1 MKPTLHADRS
11 ERVQNCSEGFACAL
25 VSKTPKQHH
34 VTPSMDLRPIHS
46 PGHPARSPRV
56 RFSSESIDDNDV
68 YHHHHHHSRPTYIP
82 TPRPAMDPLGTS
94 EEDSE
99 EDELYLDTDDNDVYH
114 HDQHH
119 SRSTYIPTPRPGMD
133 PLGTLEEDELYLDTD
148 LLDEPRE
155 PISES
160 GVETRKERSKPSLG
174 RIVGGLKKFRQALTW
189 KPPSYGRRGAELAD
203 SGLRSERP
211 SRSHMLAGTNISSG
225 RAEHLRQP
233 DSRSLENGP
242 GPGANIIHENLRRH
256 EDATEAAGY
265 PIVPA
270 DRMPSPI
277 AAELRLSTDYAKMGS
292 PPASVREV
300 PLSAY
305 IFRLRQFLKDVYKLP
320 WIAPRPTV
328 DFYPRQSGSH
338 APPETLSPPNWYAFL
353 HRQSIDLLSSGSP
366 SPPVSSPDD
375 WTNLAD
381 ELEAPI
387 GDNEHPASTF
397 PPSYYPVY
405 GGYNFPRYMNTG
417 PIGYGPSNPVDI
429 YGPPMPSQM
438 VYIETAPSRYIPLNG
453 VQIYGPP
460 VSSHAGRQYPYPIPW
475 PSAPHAT

>member
-1 MKPTLHADRS
+1 
-11 ERVQNCSEGFACAL
+11 
-25 VSKTPKQHH
+25 
-34 VTPSMDLRPIHS
+34 MDLRSIHS
-46 PGHPARSPRV
+46 PGPTRSPRV
-56 RFSSESIDDNDV
+56 RFSTESIDDNDV
-68 YHHHHHHSRPTYIP
+68 YHHDHHHSRPTYIP
-82 TPRPAMDPLGTS
+82 TPRPAIDQLGTF
-94 EEDSE
+94 
-99 EDELYLDTDDNDVYH
+99 
-114 HDQHH
+114 
-119 SRSTYIPTPRPGMD
+119 
-133 PLGTLEEDELYLDTD
+133 EEDELYLDTD

-155 PISES
+155 PREPIRES
-160 GVETRKERSKPSLG
+160 SVETRKEGRKPSNG

-189 KPPSYGRRGAELAD
+189 KPPSYERRGAELAD
-203 SGLRSERP
+203 SGLRSEHP
-211 SRSHMLAGTNISSG
+211 SRSHMLAGTNISSS
-225 RAEHLRQP
+225 RAERLRQP
-233 DSRSLENGP
+233 DSRSLENDP
-242 GPGANIIHENLRRH
+242 GPGANIIHENLLRH
-256 EDATEAAGY
+256 EHPTEDAGY

-277 AAELRLSTDYAKMGS
+277 AAELRLSTDYAKMDS
-292 PPASVREV
+292 PPASLRDV

-305 IFRLRQFLKDVYKLP
+305 ISRLRQFLKDVYKLP

-366 SPPVSSPDD
+366 SPPRAFSSPDD

-381 ELEAPI
+381 ELDVPI

-397 PPSYYPVY
+397 PTSYYPVY
-405 GGYNFPRYMNTG
+405 EGYNLPRYMNTG
-417 PIGYGPSNPVDI
+417 PIGYGPSNPADI

-438 VYIETAPSRYIPLNG
+438 VYIETGPSRYIPLSG

-475 PSAPHAT
+475 PPAPQRF